1 MEKTWL
7 KHCLTRWL
15 PDLPIFLK
23 IYHFSQLNTIPL
35 YICLTFPLFTSLLM
49 TIEADVIS
57 WLLWLLLQSMNTEA
71 SQWCVSIRPSGVHPE
86 VPQLDHSFIFSSFKG
101 VGGVVCLFVCLF
113 LWNIMLSLQW
123 LWQWSSLP
131 QCMSSLA
138 LAIICS
144 LMLAIL
150 TGVRGNL
157 KELWF
162 VFPWWLRIVN
172 TLSNIYW
179 LFVFPLLKTAY
190 SAY

>member
-86 VPQLDHSFIFSSFKG
+86 VPQLDHSFIFSSFRG
-101 VGGVVCLFVCLF
+101 VGCCLFVCLF
-113 LWNIMLSLQW
+113 VFVEHHAESTVAVAVVFPPTVHVLSSTCYHLFLDASHSDWRERKSQR
-123 LWQWSSLP
+123 
-131 QCMSSLA
+131 A
-138 LAIICS
+138 LICIS
-144 LMLAIL
+144 LMA
-150 TGVRGNL
+150 
-157 KELWF
+157 KE
-162 VFPWWLRIVN
+162 
-172 TLSNIYW
+172 
-179 LFVFPLLKTAY
+179 
-190 SAY
+190 

>member
-86 VPQLDHSFIFSSFKG
+86 VPQLDHSFIFSSFRG
-101 VGGVVCLFVCLF
+101 VGCCLFVCLF
-113 LWNIMLSLQW
+113 IFISFLMVVTFLSYFCVWLKYYLWVISF
-123 LWQWSSLP
+123 
-131 QCMSSLA
+131 MSS
-138 LAIICS
+138 
-144 LMLAIL
+144 
-150 TGVRGNL
+150 
-157 KELWF
+157 
-162 VFPWWLRIVN
+162 
-172 TLSNIYW
+172 Y
-179 LFVFPLLKTAY
+179 PLLGNKSLY
-190 SAY
+190 SQD